1 MIAAMFLLYV
11 IVEIAALVIVGNA
24 IGIAWTILLFLA
36 GSLVGMVLMRSQW
49 RKVMDGFRKATRGEG
64 SPSLAVA
71 DGALVATGSAL
82 MFVPGLVTSVLGLL
96 LLIPPTRWALR
107 PLAVLLAGRRA
118 AAFAAGGDAFAG
130 TVGYAARMRGNG
142 EVIDGEIIVETPTAT
157 TEYVAS
163 NGKELVLEGEILDTD
178 TPTRSRGPQY

>member
-1 MIAAMFLLYV
+1 
-11 IVEIAALVIVGNA
+11 
-24 IGIAWTILLFLA
+24 
-36 GSLVGMVLMRSQW
+36 
-49 RKVMDGFRKATRGEG
+49 
-64 SPSLAVA
+64 
-71 DGALVATGSAL
+71 

-107 PLAVLLAGRRA
+107 PLAVLLAGKRA

-142 EVIDGEIIVETPTAT
+142 EVIDGEIVVETPET

-178 TPTRSRGPQY
+178 TPTVRGGRSTNRQTGCS